1 MKIRQGFVSNS
12 SSSSFCI
19 LGKSFDIRELYKHFN
34 IDEEKYEFLS
44 DAEEALESI
53 INKLG
58 FTIETNYENDCCYIG
73 VNARNLDENK
83 TIKQQRE
90 EILKKFKDAGFNLK
104 LDDIKFMIETIP
116 C

>member
-19 LGKSFDIRELYKHFN
+19 LGQSFDTHELYEKFN
-34 IDEEKYEFLS
+34 IDEDDYEFES
-44 DAEEALESI
+44 DVEEELESI
-53 INKLG
+53 IGKLG
-58 FTIETNYENDCCYIG
+58 FCMETDYDNDIFYIG
-73 VNARNLDENK
+73 ISACSLDEEK

-90 EILKKFKDAGFNLK
+90 EILKKFNDAGFNLK
-104 LDDIKFMIETIP
+104 LEDIQFMIETIP